1 VKKSTPFPRAS
12 HVNDGTSV
20 PHDELPWPEHYGPV
34 IRSQALS
41 LEADTHAPITA
52 FGGLVLVNAF
62 LRRFKVARRLDA
74 HVHVLK
80 LNLPYFESDH
90 ILAHALNLYVGGTCI
105 EDMSK
110 LQGDDAVL
118 RMLRACRLPDP
129 TTGGD
134 FLRRFDPSRNP
145 AALDG
150 LRRATDE
157 VQDEVWG
164 KLAGKNKRKQ
174 PRAVIDMDG
183 HLKEVYGSQK
193 ENADFDRKGRL
204 GFHPLLMSL
213 AGTGE
218 CLSVRLRSGNVT
230 SYDGAD
236 EELDRVLPRVKN
248 RFREVLVRGDSH
260 FDQASIREACERH
273 GVHFAF
279 VSPSWVDRPGKAAK
293 IKDWRPFETRARRFR
308 KARAKRKGYKRR
320 HRGKQNVRRRRVE
333 ERGYKN
339 LDLVKQWVAE
349 VPYTPNASDRT
360 YRLIVRKQLI
370 DETRGAPGQRE
381 IWHRYR
387 YRFVITNLPKSW
399 SAEDVIDETY
409 QRADQEN
416 LIEQMSSALPAWRMP
431 VAEFA
436 GNQAWTE
443 IARLAWNM
451 RKWIEQLALPE
462 EVRRWEWKRFR
473 FAYVVMA
480 AKVVHKARQVVVR
493 LAGSH
498 RMAADLIEAHAKLQT

>member
-1 VKKSTPFPRAS
+1 MKKSTPFPRAS

-41 LEADTHAPITA
+41 LEADTHAPITG

-118 RMLRACRLPDP
+118 RMLRACRMPDP

-134 FLRRFDPSRNP
+134 FLRRFGPSRNP

-183 HLKEVYGSQK
+183 HLKEVYGSHK

-218 CLSVRLRSGNVT
+218 C
-230 SYDGAD
+230 
-236 EELDRVLPRVKN
+236 
-248 RFREVLVRGDSH
+248 
-260 FDQASIREACERH
+260 
-273 GVHFAF
+273 
-279 VSPSWVDRPGKAAK
+279 
-293 IKDWRPFETRARRFR
+293 
-308 KARAKRKGYKRR
+308 
-320 HRGKQNVRRRRVE
+320 
-333 ERGYKN
+333 
-339 LDLVKQWVAE
+339 
-349 VPYTPNASDRT
+349 
-360 YRLIVRKQLI
+360 
-370 DETRGAPGQRE
+370 
-381 IWHRYR
+381 
-387 YRFVITNLPKSW
+387 
-399 SAEDVIDETY
+399 
-409 QRADQEN
+409 
-416 LIEQMSSALPAWRMP
+416 
-431 VAEFA
+431 
-436 GNQAWTE
+436 
-443 IARLAWNM
+443 
-451 RKWIEQLALPE
+451 
-462 EVRRWEWKRFR
+462 
-473 FAYVVMA
+473 
-480 AKVVHKARQVVVR
+480 
-493 LAGSH
+493 
-498 RMAADLIEAHAKLQT
+498 